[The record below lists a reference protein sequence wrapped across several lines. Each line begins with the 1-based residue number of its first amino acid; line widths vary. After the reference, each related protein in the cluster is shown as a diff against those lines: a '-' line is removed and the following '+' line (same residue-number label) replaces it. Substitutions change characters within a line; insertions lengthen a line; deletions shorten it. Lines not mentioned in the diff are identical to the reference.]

1 LPATKLDAGL
11 KALQVGTKLGATA
24 IMRTITLDDLLSR
37 IEERKRLLGLADTA
51 ATTEALRNK
60 GGSRSP
66 EKRELLRR
74 AELRARQAGRKPI
87 TSY

>member
-1 LPATKLDAGL
+1 LPATKVDAGL

-24 IMRTITLDDLLSR
+24 IMKTITLNDLLSR
-37 IEERKRLLGLADTA
+37 IDERKRLLGLADTA

-60 GGSRSP
+60 GGSRTP

-74 AELRARQAGRKPI
+74 AELRARQAGRDPI
-87 TSY
+87 ISY